1 MNKTSKDSN
10 IFTLLKGL
18 IIGGTMLVPGVSG
31 GSMAMI
37 LGIYNRLI
45 SAISSF
51 FQNVKKNIIFL
62 GIFVIGALSGMVL
75 FANPLLS
82 LIERFPKPMLYFFIG
97 AALGGVPMMYKES
110 QVKKISSRHII
121 YILAGILVV
130 TVLGLLPTD
139 VFSADSQA
147 GMLRIVLLPVAG
159 FIAALALILP
169 GISVSYML
177 LVLGLY
183 EPTITAVKNLDILFL
198 LPLGL
203 GVILGILLTTK
214 LLETFMSKFPS
225 VTYMVILGFILG
237 SLAETFPGIPSGIE
251 WLICI
256 LTLAA
261 GFTSIY
267 MLSKLESCST
277 QKNN

>member
-10 IFTLLKGL
+10 ILTLLKGL

-51 FQNVKKNIIFL
+51 FQNVKKNVIFL
-62 GIFVIGALSGMVL
+62 GIFVVGALAGMVL
-75 FANPLLS
+75 FANPILS

-110 QVKKISSRHII
+110 QVKKISIKHIV
-121 YILAGILVV
+121 YILVGIVIV
-130 TVLGLLPTD
+130 TLLGLLPTD
-139 VFSADSQA
+139 VFSAESQA
-147 GMLRIVLLPVAG
+147 GILRIVLLLVAG

-198 LPLGL
+198 LPLGI

-214 LLETFMSKFPS
+214 LLETVMTKFPS

-237 SLAETFPGIPSGIE
+237 SLTETFPGIPNGIE

-261 GFTSIY
+261 GFTAIY
-267 MLSKLESCST
+267 MLSKLEST
-277 QKNN
+277 KQEENN